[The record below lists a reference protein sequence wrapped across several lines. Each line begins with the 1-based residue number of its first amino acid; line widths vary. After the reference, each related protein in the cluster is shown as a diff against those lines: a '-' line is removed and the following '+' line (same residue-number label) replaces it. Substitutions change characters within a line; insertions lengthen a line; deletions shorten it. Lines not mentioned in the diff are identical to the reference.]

1 MTATASNAM
10 PRWAQALENYIA
22 EVNKRIDRFESR
34 YHDGETDT
42 NVGADETD
50 TLPRQRQAIPPTR
63 NRDLDQGRINMST
76 SGQRR
81 EIAKGSLA
89 DDLQNGVNELNGAG
103 QRVDALY
110 RQTAA
115 LFRRMSYQPTA
126 DERNAIAAA
135 RHRADSVYARLG
147 RSVPEYMPGESPSG
161 YRKRLAHGLREFSP
175 QLRHTNMDAVPDSA
189 LGAVEDRVYQ
199 DAMEAANKPAANPH
213 GTLRP
218 RSYIGPTGHLT
229 TEYYGDPLAWM
240 APFMAPGARMRLNR
254 QIAK

>member
-1 MTATASNAM
+1 METATRPN
-10 PRWAQALENYIA
+10 WAQALEDYIS
-22 EVNKRIDRFESR
+22 ELNTRIDKVAAS
-34 YHDGETDT
+34 YSDYETNT
-42 NVGADETD
+42 NIGADETE
-50 TLPRQRQAIPPTR
+50 TLPRQRQAIPPRR
-63 NRDLDQGRINMST
+63 NPDLDEGRAYLST

-81 EIAKGSLA
+81 TITKGSAA
-89 DDLQNGVNELNGAG
+89 DDLQNGINELNTSGER
-103 QRVDALY
+103 RVDALY

-126 DERNAIAAA
+126 EERNQIAGA
-135 RHRADSVYARLG
+135 RHRADSVYARVG
-147 RSVPEYMPGESPSG
+147 RSLPEYMPGESPSG

-229 TEYYGDPLAWM
+229 TEYYGDPLSWM
-240 APFMAPGARMRLNR
+240 SAFMAPGAKTRLNR
-254 QIAK
+254 GIIK